1 MPPIAY
7 IAIFWQRLSRFFAE
21 SLCFFMRIAMG
32 FLIFAWQVV
41 ILDLMCIKSQ
51 ISCEKHKK
59 PPVPPCTGGGT
70 TEGNA
75 GDGEIIE

>member
-1 MPPIAY
+1 M
-7 IAIFWQRLSRFFAE
+7 
-21 SLCFFMRIAMG
+21 AMG

-59 PPVPPCTGGGT
+59 VKSRPCRLALAAVLRKVMLATAKLSNKPNNFPAVKAGT
-70 TEGNA
+70 VLLKL
-75 GDGEIIE
+75 